1 MNIKHFILTLTLS
14 SVISGCSSMSDY
26 LANIVSE
33 DREELVVY
41 KRDKA
46 YDETQFD
53 LEVPP
58 DLITREPGMYLK
70 SDYASKRDI
79 PIFTVDTNLDNLKLL
94 RDGRDSYLF
103 VKTSEKKLLWD
114 RVSNFWQAE
123 GF

>member
-1 MNIKHFILTLTLS
+1 MNIKHFILTLALS

-58 DLITREPGMYLK
+58 DLCLLYTSP
-70 SDYASKRDI
+70 SPRDMRRSRM
-79 PIFTVDTNLDNLKLL
+79 P
-94 RDGRDSYLF
+94 S
-103 VKTSEKKLLWD
+103 S
-114 RVSNFWQAE
+114 A
-123 GF
+123 

>member
-58 DLITREPGMYLK
+58 DLITPRT
-70 SDYASKRDI
+70 RDVLEI
-79 PIFTVDTNLDNLKLL
+79 QTM
-94 RDGRDSYLF
+94 
-103 VKTSEKKLLWD
+103 
-114 RVSNFWQAE
+114 RVNATYQYSQ
-123 GF
+123 